1 MILRK
6 ALLAIAVS
14 GAISCAAATPATF
27 PGGSDAAT
35 KYLAEH
41 IKYPARSMQNGIEGV
56 VTLSFTVGT
65 DGKISNITVERPLD
79 PDLEAE
85 AVRVVRGMPLWV
97 PATDDAGQPV
107 SQTVRLPVKFR
118 LPADSE

>member
-6 ALLAIAVS
+6 TLLAIAVS

-41 IKYPARSMQNGIEGV
+41 ITYPARSMQNGIEGV

-65 DGKISNITVERPLD
+65 DG
-79 PDLEAE
+79 
-85 AVRVVRGMPLWV
+85 MPLWV
-97 PATDDAGQPV
+97 PATDDTGQPV

>member
-1 MILRK
+1 
-6 ALLAIAVS
+6 
-14 GAISCAAATPATF
+14 
-27 PGGSDAAT
+27 
-35 KYLAEH
+35 
-41 IKYPARSMQNGIEGV
+41 MQNGIEGV

-65 DGKISNITVERPLD
+65 DGKISKITVERPLD

-85 AVRVVRGMPLWV
+85 AVRVVGGMPLWV
-97 PATDDAGQPV
+97 PATDDTGQPV